1 MKGRSD
7 WKNPPQVPYKINKTK
22 RKRHSYPS
30 HYPNNVV
37 LTWKLEHGRCHK
49 IIIYLNVFP
58 KGRYWKSCLE
68 VEWDRPYIRWRKGK
82 YPYPTTITEIRPCLV
97 KCFWAH
103 NYYLCFSFYF
113 QSMCRYRTLSFFNT
127 VCADIGTFG
136 NFSWPRESPALL
148 VDFIVLPPTKDFIV
162 SHA

>member
-1 MKGRSD
+1 MG
-7 WKNPPQVPYKINKTK
+7 
-22 RKRHSYPS
+22 
-30 HYPNNVV
+30 
-37 LTWKLEHGRCHK
+37 
-49 IIIYLNVFP
+49 
-58 KGRYWKSCLE
+58 
-68 VEWDRPYIRWRKGK
+68 PYIRWRKGK

-113 QSMCRYRTLSFFNT
+113 QSMCRYRTPSFFHI

-148 VDFIVLPPTKDFIV
+148 VDFIILPPTKDFIV
-162 SHA
+162 SHAWLDEGVFRRNSLFHFSVSMRSTWLKRREVFLVKNIPSKGQRNFPRLRKNKSVKVFLH